1 MSVEEAADL
10 LGNMYEN
17 APRGEQVTSI
27 HVFGIIYADAIRSMP
42 KKELAKRA
50 GICESYY
57 TEISK
62 GIRLA
67 EHVQLKPNSV
77 YRQLEE

>member
-1 MSVEEAADL
+1 MRIEEAAEL

-17 APRGEQVTSI
+17 APVGEQVTSI
-27 HVFGIIYADAIRSMP
+27 HVFGIIYADAIRSMS

-50 GICESYY
+50 GLGESFH

-67 EHVQLKPNSV
+67 KHVQLRPDSA
-77 YRQLEE
+77 YR

>member
-1 MSVEEAADL
+1 MSIQEAANL

-17 APRGEQVTSI
+17 APWGEQVTSI
-27 HVFGIIYADAIRSMP
+27 HVFGIAYADTIRSMP

-50 GICESYY
+50 GIHESYH

-67 EHVQLKPNSV
+67 KHVQLRPDSA
-77 YRQLEE
+77 YRQ

>member
-1 MSVEEAADL
+1 MNIEEAADL

-17 APRGEQVTSI
+17 AAQGEQVTSI
-27 HVFGIIYADAIRSMP
+27 HVFGIIYADTIRSMS
-42 KKELAKRA
+42 KKELAKHA
-50 GICESYY
+50 GICESYH

-67 EHVQLKPNSV
+67 KHVQLRPDSAYKTM
-77 YRQLEE
+77 EA